1 MLILWPGERSKVGS
15 RGRGERQAR
24 AAMAVVNK
32 LNGNQELEVAVQKG
46 TRGQALRWSP
56 NVAFLDLFPSCI
68 KPQL

>member
-1 MLILWPGERSKVGS
+1 
-15 RGRGERQAR
+15 
-24 AAMAVVNK
+24 MAVVNK